1 MKNRTRLFLSAVF
14 LIAVL
19 VAAAALAQQPKPA
32 TPAQP
37 EVPLP
42 PMPEFEVMRTP
53 VPIVIDGKLNDA
65 PWSKTPVIGPLVN
78 NRDGAPSPLKSE
90 AKVLYDKKFIYFAS
104 RFVDDNIWATFK
116 KRDEHL
122 WTEEVVEVFIQADPA
137 KKNYIELEVN
147 PLGTMIDIYLLDFR
161 APLHYESWNSAKLKW
176 AVQVDGTVDGQ
187 PGDKEWTCEMALPIE
202 DVVTAPNIPPK
213 PGDRWRMNFYR
224 VEKKPQP
231 AGLAWSPTGRD
242 YHRTERYGTIVFGT
256 KVAK

>member
-1 MKNRTRLFLSAVF
+1 MRKHARLLLCA
-14 LIAVL
+14 IVL
-19 VAAAALAQQPKPA
+19 AAAIAALAQQPQQPQ
-32 TPAQP
+32 PSQP

-42 PMPEFEVMRTP
+42 PTPVFEVMRTP
-53 VPIVIDGKLNDA
+53 APIVVDGKLNDA
-65 PWSKTPVIGPLVN
+65 AWAKTPVIGPLVN
-78 NRDGAPSPLKSE
+78 NRDGAPSTLQSE
-90 AKVLYDKKFIYFAS
+90 AKVLYDDKFIYFAS

-161 APLHYESWNSAKLKW
+161 SPLHYESWNSEKLQW
-176 AVQVDGTVDGQ
+176 AVQVDGTVDGK
-187 PGDKEWTCEMALPIE
+187 PGDKEWTCEMALPLE
-202 DVVTAPNIPPK
+202 DVVTAPNLPPK

-224 VEKKPQP
+224 VEKLPER

-242 YHRTERYGTIVFGT
+242 YHRTERFGEIIFGS
-256 KVAK
+256 KLAR